1 MQHDP
6 IGNKTRVHQ
15 LLFNIS
21 SIGRHEEIILAELRL
36 FALVD
41 ADRFRY
47 EGIDRMVTVCEL
59 TPHLDLERRHKV
71 ISSKFIR
78 GRHSGWETF
87 TVTDAFV
94 LWLRD
99 GVSVQALEVRI
110 DTPFDTRDDG
120 DLDFDTTTANQKEP
134 LLVVFS
140 DDSSGVVTK
149 DRDLSELISHETDV
163 LIGTD
168 DSLNDE
174 DYADGDDYYYED
186 GDDDDD
192 DVYGDDRDDVDM
204 VRVYKRDLTRQLDAS
219 NNITK
224 TADTIELKQNF
235 KARVNEEPLAEKST
249 KKRHANI
256 KETASEKEA
265 DRKWRS
271 KRAKARRRRKRRR
284 NMCRR
289 RPMYVN
295 FEDINWHTWI
305 IAPKGYQVGLWSG
318 IILLVSVA
326 RVINSTQMFEWSV
339 CGTAYVSQVC
349 TVYSSS
355 ASSFQAFSIHF
366 WLKKPLFYVLCLVV
380 PVDIPQAFSYFIS
393 LSFSLSSSVSFARIW
408 FPNWHCCAPTTNC
421 PAAHLTSP
429 VHSLSF

>member
-1 MQHDP
+1 MNAFCTIVSESFVAPMEHDP
-6 IGNKTRVHQ
+6 INKTRVHQ

-21 SIGRHEEIILAELRL
+21 SVGRHEEIILAELRL

-41 ADRFRY
+41 ADRFQY

-59 TPHLDLERRHKV
+59 TPHLDQQRRHKV

-94 LWLRD
+94 LWMRA
-99 GVSVQALEVRI
+99 GVSVQPLEVRI

-140 DDSSGVVTK
+140 DDSSGIVTK
-149 DRDLSELISHETDV
+149 DRDLAELISHETDV
-163 LIGTD
+163 LMGTD

-174 DYADGDDYYYED
+174 DYADDEGYYYDDE
-186 GDDDDD
+186 DDDD
-192 DVYGDDRDDVDM
+192 DVYGNDEDDADLVK
-204 VRVYKRDLTRQLDAS
+204 VYKRDLTRQLDAS

-224 TADTIELKQNF
+224 TADTVELKQNF
-235 KARVNEEPLAEKST
+235 KMSVNEEPLDEKST
-249 KKRHANI
+249 KKRHANS
-256 KETASEKEA
+256 KETASDKED

-271 KRAKARRRRKRRR
+271 KRAKARRRRRRRR

-305 IAPKGYQVGLWSG
+305 IAPKGYQVMPGT
-318 IILLVSVA
+318 IL
-326 RVINSTQMFEWSV
+326 IGFGCE
-339 CGTAYVSQVC
+339 GY
-349 TVYSSS
+349 
-355 ASSFQAFSIHF
+355 HF
-366 WLKKPLFYVLCLVV
+366 
-380 PVDIPQAFSYFIS
+380 
-393 LSFSLSSSVSFARIW
+393 
-408 FPNWHCCAPTTNC
+408 N
-421 PAAHLTSP
+421 
-429 VHSLSF
+429 